1 MWQILWYVNF
11 TSTETLPLLV
21 LFYVRYTAK

>member
-11 TSTETLPLLV
+11 TSTETLTLLV
-21 LFYVRYTAK
+21 LFYVRYTAQ